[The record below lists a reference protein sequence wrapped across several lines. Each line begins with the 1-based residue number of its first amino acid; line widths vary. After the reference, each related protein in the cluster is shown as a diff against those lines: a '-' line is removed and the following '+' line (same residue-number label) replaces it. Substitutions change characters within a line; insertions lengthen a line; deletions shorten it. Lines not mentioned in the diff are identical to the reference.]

1 MQLEITRR
9 EGLSEGLK
17 SMDQWLT
24 DAERRMIIPRS
35 LPLNMTKLS
44 DLVRIVIVIITIT
57 RYYSL

>member
-44 DLVRIVIVIITIT
+44 DLVRIVIITIT

>member
-35 LPLNMTKLS
+35 LPLNMTKLN
-44 DLVRIVIVIITIT
+44 DLVRIVIITIT